1 MALALPTIEEYIIQ
15 RDKEFG
21 FWLVFHTRYNDIC
34 AFGKHPED
42 DRFDNFD
49 KKYIDNES
57 RNYFLNFMKE
67 NFPTVKL
74 TNVFDL
80 VDPGVLTYPYL
91 GSIAVD
97 CAQGDEAFSAI
108 SAIYGNPFE
117 APISN
122 KAVFWVM
129 KLEDA
134 VKPHTKRREAID
146 AEFGDF

>member
-67 NFPTVKL
+67 NFPTIKL

-80 VDPGVLTYPYL
+80 VDPSVLTYPYL

-97 CAQGDEAFSAI
+97 CVQGDEAFSAI
-108 SAIYGNPFE
+108 STMYGNPFE
-117 APISN
+117 VPISN

-134 VKPHTKRREAID
+134 VKSHIKRQEAID

>member
-21 FWLVFHTRYNDIC
+21 FWLVFYTRYNDIC
-34 AFGKHPED
+34 AFGKLPEG

-67 NFPTVKL
+67 NFPTIKL

-80 VDPGVLTYPYL
+80 VDPSVLTYPYL

-97 CAQGDEAFSAI
+97 CVQGDEAFSAI
-108 SAIYGNPFE
+108 SAMYGMRELRDTINNKLSHEPF
-117 APISN
+117 PRPPST
-122 KAVFWVM
+122 VHP
-129 KLEDA
+129 
-134 VKPHTKRREAID
+134 VKIFSYR
-146 AEFGDF
+146 

>member
-1 MALALPTIEEYIIQ
+1 
-15 RDKEFG
+15 
-21 FWLVFHTRYNDIC
+21 
-34 AFGKHPED
+34 
-42 DRFDNFD
+42 
-49 KKYIDNES
+49 
-57 RNYFLNFMKE
+57 MKE
-67 NFPTVKL
+67 NFPTIKL

-91 GSIAVD
+91 GSIAID
-97 CAQGDEAFSAI
+97 CVQGDEAFSAI
-108 SAIYGNPFE
+108 SAMYGNPFE

-134 VKPHTKRREAID
+134 VKSHTKRQEAID